1 MDFINI
7 YVMVKVM
14 FFSYLVDTLE
24 FIEDTKVFKSASSFR
39 ASLTRRRHNP
49 RFYLVDYNVLWYTV

>member
-1 MDFINI
+1 
-7 YVMVKVM
+7 MVKVM

-39 ASLTRRRHNP
+39 ASLTRRRRNP
-49 RFYLVDYNVLWYTV
+49 RFYLVDYNILWYTEF